1 MIPKN
6 INFIYW
12 NLLDILFRSIHP
24 KMSCEKSVLKNFTK
38 FTGKNM
44 CRSLLFNKIA
54 CIRLA
59 TFLKKRLWHSCLF
72 FCSFLEIFKNS
83 LFYKTPRLAA
93 SVFYL
98 NQFKPYVKVKCMGIC
113 CVYPAD
119 FSTKNL
125 VTLIKIPENFNKITK
140 AISVA
145 ILWSFNHALVLNPK
159 YLS

>member
-1 MIPKN
+1 
-6 INFIYW
+6 
-12 NLLDILFRSIHP
+12 
-24 KMSCEKSVLKNFTK
+24 MSCEKSVLKNFTK
-38 FTGKNM
+38 FTGRNM

-72 FCSFLEIFKNS
+72 FVVFWKFLRTRF
-83 LFYKTPRLAA
+83 FYKTPRLAA

-98 NQFKPYVKVKCMGIC
+98 NQFKPFVKVKCMGIC

-125 VTLIKIPENFNKITK
+125 VTLIKTPENFNKITK
-140 AISVA
+140 TISVA

-159 YLS
+159 YFS

>member
-12 NLLDILFRSIHP
+12 NLVDILFRSIHP
-24 KMSCEKSVLKNFTK
+24 KVSCEKSVLKNFTK

-44 CRSLLFNKIA
+44 CRSLLFQA
-54 CIRLA
+54 CNL
-59 TFLKKRLWHSCLF
+59 LKNDALTQLF
-72 FCSFLEIFKNS
+72 VFCSFLEIFKNS

-119 FSTKNL
+119 FPTENL
-125 VTLIKIPENFNKITK
+125 VTLIKTPENFNKITK
-140 AISVA
+140 TISVA

-159 YLS
+159 YFS